1 MFRNHFIHAQYLC
14 APIVGDDERARRM
27 RRTIVRYCLLAYV
40 LVLRKVCSPVNKRFP
55 SMQHVVQAGT
65 SLP

>member
-1 MFRNHFIHAQYLC
+1 
-14 APIVGDDERARRM
+14 M